1 MYLICLILFPIKMSV
16 ICTLV
21 TLLYLT
27 FVMTL
32 FQTIL
37 YLYYSIKL
45 LINDIY
51 SGNAP
56 FLYFLNIKSTTKT
69 TRNYYIFLKKI
80 KFDSSVSS
88 YFKLKILKI

>member
-1 MYLICLILFPIKMSV
+1 MYLIFLILFPIKMSV

-21 TLLYLT
+21 TFILHLYLT

-45 LINDIY
+45 LINYIY
-51 SGNAP
+51 NGNAP
-56 FLYFLNIKSTTKT
+56 FLYFLILNLLQKLLEITTFFFK
-69 TRNYYIFLKKI
+69 NKI
-80 KFDSSVSS
+80 
-88 YFKLKILKI
+88 

>member
-21 TLLYLT
+21 TFILHLYLT

-45 LINDIY
+45 LINYIY
-51 SGNAP
+51 NGNTP
-56 FLYFLNIKSTTKT
+56 FTYFFNIKSTTKT
-69 TRNYYIFLKKI
+69 IFFKNKI
-80 KFDSSVSS
+80 
-88 YFKLKILKI
+88 

>member
-21 TLLYLT
+21 TFILHLYLT
-27 FVMTL
+27 FFMTL

-45 LINDIY
+45 LINYIY
-51 SGNAP
+51 NGNAP
-56 FLYFLNIKSTTKT
+56 FLYFLILNLLQKLLEITT
-69 TRNYYIFLKKI
+69 IFKKN
-80 KFDSSVSS
+80 
-88 YFKLKILKI
+88 